1 MPPELTAA
9 LALCR
14 NLPSPPGIA
23 LRIIELAQDPEADIT
38 TAADIIA
45 IDMALSARMLRIAN
59 SPLYA
64 SRRRIENLGQALTML
79 GLNATVSLALGF
91 TVTQGLTAPGAG
103 QDLRERAWRR
113 SILSAL
119 AASLLGQA
127 RGLRKAE
134 ELMLAGLLQ
143 DLGILVLAQA
153 QPDTYLPLLRQAADN
168 DALVALEREHLHC
181 THAEVGAL
189 MAEQWDLPR
198 YLVDSIA
205 RSESPAD
212 AEDNFQTCVALSG
225 AVADIWLS
233 ADADAARE
241 HALQLVNERLQLDSA
256 QFDQVLARI
265 SDALP
270 DISALFE
277 TSLLSP
283 SRVQQ
288 LIDHAQELATLRNLR
303 EMQDAA
309 QARQRADEFE
319 AGGNIDASAEWLR
332 KSGLAKADKKADRVA
347 AEGII
352 VAAQDGNK
360 AVLVEVNS
368 ETDFVAKDSNFL
380 DFTKA
385 VGATA
390 LSSGA
395 ADIDALK
402 AAKLPTGETI
412 EEARA
417 AVIAKVGEK
426 VDVRRIVRLEST
438 NNVAAYVHGG
448 RIGVLVELAGG
459 DAELARG
466 LAMHVA
472 AMNPPHNKAA
482 DVPAEFVAKEK
493 EIELAKMT
501 DKDKS
506 KPADILEK
514 IISGKIAKIVNE
526 VTLYGQPY
534 VLDTNQSVE
543 QVLKAAGADVVGFK
557 RLAVGE
563 GIEKV
568 VEDYAAEVMKQ
579 AGLA

>member
-1 MPPELTAA
+1 MEITA
-9 LALCR
+9 
-14 NLPSPPGIA
+14 
-23 LRIIELAQDPEADIT
+23 
-38 TAADIIA
+38 
-45 IDMALSARMLRIAN
+45 
-59 SPLYA
+59 
-64 SRRRIENLGQALTML
+64 
-79 GLNATVSLALGF
+79 SL
-91 TVTQGLTAPGAG
+91 VKE
-103 QDLRERAWRR
+103 LRERT
-113 SILSAL
+113 
-119 AASLLGQA
+119 G
-127 RGLRKAE
+127 
-134 ELMLAGLLQ
+134 AGMMECKK
-143 DLGILVLAQA
+143 
-153 QPDTYLPLLRQAADN
+153 
-168 DALVALEREHLHC
+168 ALVE
-181 THAEVGAL
+181 
-189 MAEQWDLPR
+189 
-198 YLVDSIA
+198 
-205 RSESPAD
+205 
-212 AEDNFQTCVALSG
+212 N
-225 AVADIWLS
+225 
-233 ADADAARE
+233 
-241 HALQLVNERLQLDSA
+241 
-256 QFDQVLARI
+256 
-265 SDALP
+265 
-270 DISALFE
+270 
-277 TSLLSP
+277 
-283 SRVQQ
+283 
-288 LIDHAQELATLRNLR
+288 
-303 EMQDAA
+303 
-309 QARQRADEFE
+309 
-319 AGGNIDASAEWLR
+319 GGDIDASAEWLR

-352 VAAQDGNK
+352 VAAQDGSK

-385 VGATA
+385 VAATA

-402 AAKLPTGETI
+402 AAKLPSGETI

-459 DAELARG
+459 NEELARG

-482 DVPAEFVAKEK
+482 DVPADFVAKEK
-493 EIELAKMT
+493 EIELAKMS

-543 QVLKAAGADVVGFK
+543 QVLKAAGADVVGFQ